1 MGILA
6 NTVSICQFRVA
17 GDQPAIDLF
26 QWVSEKLRGNG
37 FTPIDQ
43 GTAELSVGWV
53 HLDDHRDNSFASP
66 SAFWRDHYLALTLRQ
81 DKRSIPAKLFR
92 AHQQE
97 AEQEFLAANPGYT
110 RVPKQKREELKEIV
124 KSSLLARTLPV
135 PTTYDAVWDT
145 RSNILTLTTLGT
157 KAVELFET
165 HFKKSFEG
173 LRLVAV
179 HPFDRA
185 GRVVPEEFGEA
196 LAAANKATSEAV
208 LDQIKSNQ
216 WLGWDFLLWLMY
228 RTMNDSSEYRV
239 NRPGPA
245 LDGATFVAYLNDR
258 MVLCASGEEG
268 VQKFTASGA
277 LDRFGELRTSLRGGK
292 RITEAAIYLEH
303 GEHVWKLTLKGE
315 QFHFASFKSPQ
326 VKEERDNTVDELSER
341 EAVFFERMYVLEF
354 GLQLF
359 DSLFATFLAMRLS
372 PGWEEEM
379 RRIDDWMNEG

>member
-17 GDQPAIDLF
+17 GDPPATDLF
-26 QWVSEKLRGNG
+26 QWVSEQLRGNG

-53 HLDDHRDNSFASP
+53 HLDDHREASFESP

-110 RVPKQKREELKEIV
+110 RVPKQRREELKELV

-185 GRVVPEEFGEA
+185 GRVVAEEFGEA

-208 LDQIKSNQ
+208 LDLIKSNQ

-245 LDGATFVAYLNDR
+245 LDGDTFVAYLNDR

-268 VQKFTASGA
+268 VQKFTASGS

-372 PGWEEEM
+372 PGWDEEM
-379 RRIDDWMNEG
+379 RKIDDWMNEG